1 MKWNGRNYRPAG
13 QYIRHSKNNKEF
25 NFEDALKPLG
35 EKENKGNMWIPVLQN
50 QIVMNS
56 PQDTAVPVSP
66 TPTPSITPTSTL
78 TPTPSITPTQ
88 TNTPSITPT
97 RTLTPTPSITASITP
112 TITPTNTL
120 SPTPTLTRTPT
131 PTLTSTPT
139 NTPSSTPPAK
149 LLDDYPN
156 AYIAVSTRKL
166 RSAYAGSAL
175 RIRRDSDTTQTDIGF
190 DANGNIDVS
199 AINTFC
205 SGTQCGVVTWYDQ
218 SGNAR
223 NLTSDPSTAP
233 KIYTSGSAWTINGKV
248 SPYFN
253 GGNSI
258 GVGGLSPGSVS
269 LASWFN
275 LGYRIGGSNP
285 AYIIGMNPGNKI
297 ELANTLG
304 IVDSGAV
311 VGSFGTAFSTGLT
324 QSSILRQSGN
334 SKAFING
341 TQSSTTNT
349 TGLTNLTGSWGL
361 TLGINSET
369 GGEFWT
375 GYLPEWV
382 LYVGSDQAS
391 NRAGI
396 DANQKAYW
404 GTP

>member
-1 MKWNGRNYRPAG
+1 MKWNNRNLVPPGNYKSNPKKPEFD
-13 QYIRHSKNNKEF
+13 YNK
-25 NFEDALKPLG
+25 ALKPYG
-35 EKENKGNMWIPVLQN
+35 EGNRGKVWMPVQ
-50 QIVMNS
+50 QIIMNVPETTS
-56 PQDTAVPVSP
+56 SIPVSP

-78 TPTPSITPTQ
+78 TPTPSITPTLTNTPTNTQ
-88 TNTPSITPT
+88 TPTTTSTNTPTPSITPT
-97 RTLTPTPSITASITP
+97 LTPTSSLTPTPTNTLTPTPST
-112 TITPTNTL
+112 
-120 SPTPTLTRTPT
+120 
-131 PTLTSTPT
+131 
-139 NTPSSTPPAK
+139 TPPAK
-149 LLDDYPN
+149 LLDAYPN

-190 DANGNIDVS
+190 DANGNIDVA

-205 SGTQCGVVTWYDQ
+205 SGTQCGVVSWYDQ

-223 NLTSDPSTAP
+223 NLTADPSQAP

-258 GVGGLSPGSVS
+258 GVGGLTTPAFTS

-304 IVDSGAV
+304 IVDGGQV

-324 QSSILRQSGN
+324 QSSILRESGN

-349 TGLTNLTGSWGL
+349 AGLSNFTGSFGL
-361 TLGINSET
+361 SLGYNSEG
-369 GGEFWT
+369 GGEYWT

-382 LYVGSDQAS
+382 LYVGSNQSS

>member
-13 QYIRHSKNNKEF
+13 QYIRHSKNNKDF

-35 EKENKGNMWIPVLQN
+35 EKENKGNIWVPVKQV
-50 QIVMNS
+50 IMNVPETTS
-56 PQDTAVPVSP
+56 AVPV
-66 TPTPSITPTSTL
+66 TPS
-78 TPTPSITPTQ
+78 PTPSITPTQ
-88 TNTPSITPT
+88 TITPTNTNTPTNTGTPTNTPTNTGTATNTPTPSVTPSITPT
-97 RTLTPTPSITASITP
+97 NTLTPT
-112 TITPTNTL
+112 NT
-120 SPTPTLTRTPT
+120 T
-131 PTLTSTPT
+131 TPT

-149 LLDDYPN
+149 LLDAYPN

-175 RIRRDSDTTQTDIGF
+175 RIRRDSDTTQTDVGF
-190 DANGNIDVS
+190 DANGNINVS
-199 AINTFC
+199 TINTFC
-205 SGTQCGVVTWYDQ
+205 SGTGCSVVTWYDQ

-223 NLTSDPSTAP
+223 NLVADPSSAP
-233 KIYTSGSAWTINGKV
+233 KIYLSGSATTINNKV

-253 GGNSI
+253 GGNNI
-258 GVGGLSPGSVS
+258 ALGGLSAPPFTSQ
-269 LASWFN
+269 ASWFN
-275 LGYRIGGSNP
+275 LGYRTGGSNP

-304 IVDSGAV
+304 IVDGGQV

-324 QSSILRQSGN
+324 QSSVLRASGN
-334 SKAFING
+334 SKAYING

-349 TGLTNLTGSWGL
+349 AGLSDLTSTWSL
-361 TLGINSET
+361 ALGVNNET
-369 GGEFWT
+369 GGEYWL

-382 LYVGSDQAS
+382 LYIASDQSS

-396 DANQKAYW
+396 ENNQKSYW

>member
-50 QIVMNS
+50 QQVLNVLKTTS
-56 PQDTAVPVSP
+56 SVPVSP
-66 TPTPSITPTSTL
+66 TPTPSITPTSSL
-78 TPTPSITPTQ
+78 TPTPSITPTL
-88 TNTPSITPT
+88 TNTPTNTQTPSITP
-97 RTLTPTPSITASITP
+97 S
-112 TITPTNTL
+112 ITPTNTL

-149 LLDDYPN
+149 LLDAYPN

-223 NLTSDPSTAP
+223 NLTADASQAP

-275 LGYRIGGSNP
+275 LGYRTGGSNP
-285 AYIIGMNPGNKI
+285 AYILSYTPGNKI

-349 TGLTNLTGSWGL
+349 TGLSNLTGSWGL
-361 TLGINSET
+361 TLGVNSEV
-369 GGEFWT
+369 GSEYWT